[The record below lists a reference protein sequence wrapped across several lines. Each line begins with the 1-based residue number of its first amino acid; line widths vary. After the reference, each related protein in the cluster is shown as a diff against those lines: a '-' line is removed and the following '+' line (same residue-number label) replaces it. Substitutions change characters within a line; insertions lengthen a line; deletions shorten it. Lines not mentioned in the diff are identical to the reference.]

1 MPDLDKARAD
11 VQGNRLDEAGA
22 EIGLDR
28 ATVAGGHGFDEPDDS
43 YDRRLRHWLELEAK
57 AVPAEPAPSSPPP
70 AAVADNPEPEAAPI
84 AETVEASDAPPVVST
99 DQTT

>member
-28 ATVAGGHGFDEPDDS
+28 ATVAGGHGFDESDDS

-57 AVPAEPAPSSPPP
+57 AVPAEPAP
-70 AAVADNPEPEAAPI
+70 I